1 MSKLDREKRKARRK
15 ANRSAYKDY
24 KLGSIERK
32 DAKEEGKS
40 EDIFN
45 ATGPFGNI
53 RRSILKIKMSKR
65 NLNL

>member
-1 MSKLDREKRKARRK
+1 MSKLDKEKRKAKKKSYRP
-15 ANRSAYKDY
+15 AYKDY

-32 DAKEEGKS
+32 DAKQEGKS

-53 RRSILKIKMSKR
+53 RRSLLKFKMSKR
-65 NLNL
+65 N